1 MKFKA
6 LLPLVC
12 GLSLIASSAFAQTEI
27 KFGHVGGPGSLFDK
41 SATEFAKR
49 ANAKTTEVES
59 SHVVFLSHPD
69 AVVNVI
75 VEAAAGVIAKR

>member
-1 MKFKA
+1 MLKLRT

-12 GLSLIASSAFAQTEI
+12 GLTLFAGSAFAQTEI

-49 ANAKTTEVES
+49 ANAKDRKS
-59 SHVVFLSHPD
+59 VV
-69 AVVNVI
+69 
-75 VEAAAGVIAKR
+75 

>member
-1 MKFKA
+1 MLKLTK

-12 GLSLIASSAFAQTEI
+12 GTMLFASSALAQTEI

-49 ANAKTTEVES
+49 ANADRKS
-59 SHVVFLSHPD
+59 VV
-69 AVVNVI
+69 
-75 VEAAAGVIAKR
+75 